1 MFIIRFFYII
11 LLIASI
17 IFYIMYLG
25 DFALVLLITIIA
37 IPVFLLISLFITKHN
52 INVELAANS
61 LTVMKNQSFPVQ
73 IKINNSSIFP
83 VGKAEAKIE
92 YYNVFNCEPVN
103 FILHMPIQAKN
114 EQNAIFQL
122 NSKFC
127 GILKVRCAGI
137 TIYDPLRLF
146 KFTIG
151 KNINIEFSVMPEA
164 HEISG
169 QVVYSDKVNDESN
182 IFSEYK
188 PGDDPSQVFDLR
200 SYNPGDK
207 LNRIHWKLS
216 SKKDEFIV
224 KDYSLPIDVP
234 CLIFVDLK
242 SNTVPSYKLAV
253 LDTMIESLLSLSQF
267 LIENEK
273 NHTIVFYNFKEH
285 DFSEIT
291 VTDSDSLALAVK
303 SLILSLDNTE
313 LCRPSS
319 DYFMGNSN
327 LSLSSF
333 AYISSSADIEII
345 DFINNNIDADYK
357 NVFVAIPVEEDM
369 QKICDISSDVNIIPV
384 AIGKITS
391 SITDI
396 EV

>member
-1 MFIIRFFYII
+1 MFIIRFFYAI
-11 LLIASI
+11 LLIAAI

-25 DFALVLLITIIA
+25 DFALVLLISVIA
-37 IPVFLLISLFITKHN
+37 IPVFLLISLFITKKN
-52 INVELAANS
+52 ISVELNVQS
-61 LTVMKNQSFPVQ
+61 SSVQKNQSFPVQ
-73 IKINNSSIFP
+73 IKVENRSIFP
-83 VGKAEAKIE
+83 IGKAEANIE
-92 YYNVFNCEPVN
+92 YFNLFNCDPVN
-103 FILHMPIQAKN
+103 FILHMPIQARN

-137 TIYDPLRLF
+137 TIYDPLKLF
-146 KFTIG
+146 KFTVG
-151 KNINIEFSVMPEA
+151 KNVGINISVMPEG

-182 IFSEYK
+182 IFSEHK

-200 SYNPGDK
+200 NYNPGDR

-224 KDYSLPIDVP
+224 KDYSLPVDVP
-234 CLIFVDLK
+234 CLIFLDLK
-242 SNTVPSYKLAV
+242 SDNELSYKLPV

-273 NHTIVFYNFKEH
+273 NHTVVFYNFRTS
-285 DFSEIT
+285 DFTELT
-291 VTDSDSLALAVK
+291 VTDSDSLAVAVK
-303 SLILSLDNTE
+303 TLVSSIDNTA
-313 LCRPSS
+313 LCRPFS
-319 DYFMGNSN
+319 DYFTENTN
-327 LSLSSF
+327 ISLSSF
-333 AYISSSADIEII
+333 AYISSSADSKILDYIEN
-345 DFINNNIDADYK
+345 DIDADYK
-357 NVFVAIPVEEDM
+357 NILVVIPDEEASHSLNESNGS
-369 QKICDISSDVNIIPV
+369 INIIPV
-384 AIGKITS
+384 VIGKITS

>member
-1 MFIIRFFYII
+1 MFVIRLFYVI

-25 DFALVLLITIIA
+25 DFALVLLIAVIA
-37 IPVFLLISLFITKHN
+37 IPVFMFISLFITKRN
-52 INVELAANS
+52 ISVELTVNS
-61 LTVMKNQSFPVQ
+61 SSVQKNQSFPVQ
-73 IKINNSSIFP
+73 IKVDNKSIFP
-83 VGKAEAKIE
+83 VGKAEANIE
-92 YYNVFNCEPVN
+92 YFNLFNCDPVN
-103 FILHMPIQAKN
+103 FILHMPIQARN

-127 GILKVRCAGI
+127 GILKVRCAGV
-137 TIYDPLRLF
+137 TIYDPLKLF
-146 KFTIG
+146 KFTVG
-151 KNINIEFSVMPEA
+151 KNIGINISVMPEG

-200 SYNPGDK
+200 NYNPGDK

-234 CLIFVDLK
+234 CLIFIDLK
-242 SNTVPSYKLAV
+242 SDNEAAYKLPV
-253 LDTMIESLLSLSQF
+253 LDTIIESLLSLSQF

-273 NHTIVFYNFKEH
+273 NHTVVFYNFREH
-285 DFSEIT
+285 DFTELT

-303 SLILSLDNTE
+303 TLVLSLDNTV
-313 LCRPSS
+313 LCPPSS
-319 DYFMGNSN
+319 NYFAENKS

-333 AYISSSADIEII
+333 AYISSSADSEII
-345 DFINNNIDADYK
+345 DYIENNIDADYK
-357 NVFVAIPVEEDM
+357 NILVVIPDKEVPHTLSE
-369 QKICDISSDVNIIPV
+369 SNSGVNIIPV
-384 AIGKITS
+384 VIGKITS

>member
-1 MFIIRFFYII
+1 MFIIRFFYAI
-11 LLIASI
+11 LLIAAI

-25 DFALVLLITIIA
+25 DFALVLLISVIA
-37 IPVFLLISLFITKHN
+37 IPVFLLISLFITKKN
-52 INVELAANS
+52 ISVELNVQS
-61 LTVMKNQSFPVQ
+61 SSVQKNQSFPVQ
-73 IKINNSSIFP
+73 IKVENRSIFP
-83 VGKAEAKIE
+83 IGKAEANIE
-92 YYNVFNCEPVN
+92 YFNLFNCDPVN
-103 FILHMPIQAKN
+103 FILHMPIQARN

-137 TIYDPLRLF
+137 TIYDPLKLF
-146 KFTIG
+146 KFTVG
-151 KNINIEFSVMPEA
+151 KNVGINISVMPEG

-182 IFSEYK
+182 IFSEHK

-200 SYNPGDK
+200 NYNPGDR

-224 KDYSLPIDVP
+224 KDYSLPVDVP
-234 CLIFVDLK
+234 CLIFLDLK
-242 SNTVPSYKLAV
+242 SDNELSYKLPV

-273 NHTIVFYNFKEH
+273 KHTVVFYNFRTS
-285 DFSEIT
+285 DFTELT
-291 VTDSDSLALAVK
+291 VTDSDSLAVAVK
-303 SLILSLDNTE
+303 TLVSSIDNTA
-313 LCRPSS
+313 LCRPFS
-319 DYFMGNSN
+319 DYFTENTN
-327 LSLSSF
+327 ISLSSF
-333 AYISSSADIEII
+333 AYISSSADSKILDYIEN
-345 DFINNNIDADYK
+345 DIDADYK
-357 NVFVAIPVEEDM
+357 NILVVIPDEEASHSLSESNGS
-369 QKICDISSDVNIIPV
+369 INIIPV
-384 AIGKITS
+384 VIGKITS